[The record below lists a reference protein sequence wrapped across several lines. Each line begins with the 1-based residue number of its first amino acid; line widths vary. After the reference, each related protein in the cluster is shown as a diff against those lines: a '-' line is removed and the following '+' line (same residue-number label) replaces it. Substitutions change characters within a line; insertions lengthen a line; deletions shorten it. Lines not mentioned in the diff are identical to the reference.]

1 MPLQHTVEEVVLK
14 NGMRGLL
21 IDVPG
26 SSVVNY
32 EIHFLAGNYYSSSPE
47 VQQTAHIMEHMAFG
61 GTKEFPTQE
70 RFSQEFTKNGAYHN
84 ASTAEYEMS
93 YYADCAFMEWDRI
106 LDLQKLAI
114 TEPLFTDEILKAEKG
129 NVREELTGYTNNRR
143 RIIWQKTIKALGDS
157 IYLDSE
163 KAKTI
168 NAVTLQDIE
177 NHYIKTHTLE
187 NMRFSFAGDLN
198 KNREQ
203 IVAQLESWQLPKGSR
218 LAVPKQKLRSAAPVA
233 MYRADMPSLIF
244 TIMIALNR
252 QYTQEE
258 EFSLQ
263 ALNHILTGT
272 HHSRILGK
280 ARTQGLCYGMGSMI
294 DVDIDGVS
302 RYELGGQVSAEN
314 ASALFELI
322 GEELGKAAAGDI
334 TETELNDA
342 KQFSLGTQQMNG
354 QTVSD
359 VNSWY
364 SGKYFEDGTVDL
376 MENAPAEIKAIKLD
390 DMQKLIKELLQTGQW
405 TIGVIGAIRKPE
417 VKKLYDIIGK
427 HMHGGVK

>member
-84 ASTAEYEMS
+84 ASTGEYEMS

-177 NHYIKTHTLE
+177 GHYKKTHTLE

-302 RYELGGQVSAEN
+302 RYELGGLVSAEN

>member
-177 NHYIKTHTLE
+177 GHYKKTHTLE

>member
-26 SSVVNY
+26 TSVVSS
-32 EIHFLAGNYYSSSPE
+32 EIHFLAGNHYSPSPD

-61 GTKEFPTQE
+61 GTEEFPTQE

-84 ASTAEYEMS
+84 ASTGEYEMS
-93 YYADCAFMEWDRI
+93 YYADCALMEWDRI

-114 TEPLFTDEILKAEKG
+114 SEPLFTEATMKAEKG

-143 RIIWQKTIKALGDS
+143 RTIWQKTIRALGDS
-157 IYLDSE
+157 IYLDSD

-168 NAVTLQDIE
+168 SGVTLSDIE
-177 NHYIKTHTLE
+177 NHYKKTHTLK
-187 NMRFSFAGDLN
+187 NMRFSFAGDLK
-198 KNREQ
+198 KNRKQ
-203 IVAQLESWQLPKGSR
+203 LLDQLESWQLPTGTR
-218 LAVPKQKLRSAAPVA
+218 LAVPTQKLHSAPPVA
-233 MYRADMPSLIF
+233 IYRADMPSLIF

-252 QYTQEE
+252 KYTQEE
-258 EFSLQ
+258 EFTLQ

-294 DVDIDGVS
+294 DVEVDGVS
-302 RYELGGQVSAEN
+302 RYEMGGQVSAEN

-322 GEELGKAAAGDI
+322 GDELGKAASGDI
-334 TETELNDA
+334 TETELSDA

-364 SGKYFEDGTVDL
+364 TSKYFEDGTIDL
-376 MENAPAEIKAIKLD
+376 MQNAPDEIRAIKRE
-390 DMQKLIKELLQTGQW
+390 DMQKLIKELLDTGEW
-405 TIGVIGAIRKPE
+405 TIGVIGAIRKPK
-417 VKKLYDIIGK
+417 VNKLYDIIGK
-427 HMHGGVK
+427 RMHGGVK

>member
-70 RFSQEFTKNGAYHN
+70 RFSQEFTKNGADHN

-177 NHYIKTHTLE
+177 GHYKKTHTLE